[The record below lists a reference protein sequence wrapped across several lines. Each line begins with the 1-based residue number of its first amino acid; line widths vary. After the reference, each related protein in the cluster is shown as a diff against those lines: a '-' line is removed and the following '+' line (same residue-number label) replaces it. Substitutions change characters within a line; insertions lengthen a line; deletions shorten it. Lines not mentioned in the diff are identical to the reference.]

1 MDNTQISDASDQHQ
15 ERLLTTLERLISD
28 LLDVARLNQGLF
40 SLNPQPMD
48 LVELVQE
55 ITPAFNTPER
65 PVEVRTPSEVV
76 LSADP
81 DRLRQVL
88 ENLLANATRYAPK
101 NTADIVK
108 VDIEQR
114 TDGSW
119 AVLTVRNQGPGI
131 PADLQA
137 NLFRPFAVGSHSTG
151 LGLGLYLAHNIATA
165 HGGTLVVASSHNEV
179 HFIFSIPIEKDDVPE
194 DV

>member
-48 LVELVQE
+48 LVELIQE
-55 ITPAFNTPER
+55 ITPALNTPET

-88 ENLLANATRYAPK
+88 ENLLANATRHAPK
-101 NTADIVK
+101 ETAVIVK

-114 TDGSW
+114 TDGPW
-119 AVLTVRNQGPGI
+119 AVLTVSNQRARI
-131 PADLQA
+131 PADFQA
-137 NLFRPFAVGSHSTG
+137 NLFFPFLVGSP
-151 LGLGLYLAHNIATA
+151 LL
-165 HGGTLVVASSHNEV
+165 
-179 HFIFSIPIEKDDVPE
+179 
-194 DV
+194 